1 MTPNDAVPAGGPP
14 SIGEATVLRLL
25 MIDDSVESFETLR
38 AMLAPRRGGRRRY
51 EVTHTNDLAEGLAA
65 LQAGGH
71 DCTLVD
77 YRLRGES
84 GLELVRAARAAGV
97 IRPIV
102 MLTASN
108 MVDHEAAEAG
118 ANDFL
123 VKGSFD
129 RPMLER
135 TIRYAIGNA
144 DSIRRLAELNA
155 TLEEL
160 VEERTRQYA
169 DANARLTDQIAAR
182 EQAET
187 ALLQA
192 ERLQALG
199 RMTGTVAHDFNN
211 ILTALFGSLELLRRR
226 LGADVEAR
234 IASPLDNAVEAA
246 RVGERMVEGLL
257 AFARRQ
263 PLAPRLLQVNDVVGE
278 TLPLLRLTASDA
290 VRIATELA
298 PGLPPVLVDRE
309 QLERALLNLASNARD
324 AMDGQPNARLLLQTM
339 RHGSDGVALVVADN
353 GPGMS
358 RDTLDHA
365 FEPFFSTKEPGQGTG
380 LGLAQV
386 YGFAQQ
392 SGGTALIESA
402 PGAGV
407 RVRLVV
413 PAAALRADP
422 GTDAGVLAEP
432 A

>member
-1 MTPNDAVPAGGPP
+1 M
-14 SIGEATVLRLL
+14 
-25 MIDDSVESFETLR
+25 
-38 AMLAPRRGGRRRY
+38 
-51 EVTHTNDLAEGLAA
+51 
-65 LQAGGH
+65 
-71 DCTLVD
+71 
-77 YRLRGES
+77 
-84 GLELVRAARAAGV
+84 

-123 VKGSFD
+123 VKGGFD

-144 DSIRRLAELNA
+144 ESIRRLAELNA
-155 TLEEL
+155 TLERL

-187 ALLQA
+187 ALLRA

-211 ILTALFGSLELLRRR
+211 ILTALFGSLELLKRR
-226 LGADVEAR
+226 LGPDVEPR
-234 IASPLDNAVEAA
+234 IASPLANAVEAA
-246 RVGERMVEGLL
+246 RVAERMVEGLL
-257 AFARRQ
+257 AFARRR
-263 PLAPRLLQVNDVVGE
+263 PLAPRLLQVNDVVTE
-278 TLPLLRLTASDA
+278 TLPLLRLTAGDA
-290 VRIATELA
+290 VGIATELVPA
-298 PGLPPVLVDRE
+298 LPPVLVDRE

-324 AMDGQPNARLLLQTM
+324 AMAGQPDARLLLQTM
-339 RHGSDGVALVVADN
+339 RHGSDAVALVVADN

-365 FEPFFSTKEPGQGTG
+365 FEPFFSTKEVGQGTG

-413 PAAALRADP
+413 PAAPHGP
-422 GTDAGVLAEP
+422 GPAADAGMFAGS

>member
-1 MTPNDAVPAGGPP
+1 MSFDGARLDSDKPP
-14 SIGEATVLRLL
+14 PVAEVAVLRLL

-38 AMLAPRRGGRRRY
+38 SMLAPRRGGRRRY
-51 EVTHTNDLAEGLAA
+51 ELGYTDQPGDGLAA
-65 LQAGGH
+65 LKSASH
-71 DCTLVD
+71 DCYLVD

-97 IRPIV
+97 TRPIV

-108 MVDHEAAEAG
+108 MVDHDAAEAG

-129 RPMLER
+129 RAMLER

-155 TLEEL
+155 TLEGL

-169 DANARLTDQIAAR
+169 EANARLTDQIAAR
-182 EQAET
+182 ELAET
-187 ALLQA
+187 ALLRA

-199 RMTGTVAHDFNN
+199 RMTGSVAHDFNN
-211 ILTALFGSLELLRRR
+211 ILTALFGSLELLKRR
-226 LGADVEAR
+226 LGEDVDAR
-234 IASPLDNAVEAA
+234 IASPLNNAVEAA

-257 AFARRQ
+257 AFARRR
-263 PLAPRLLQVNDVVGE
+263 PLAPRLLQVNDVIAD
-278 TLPLLRLTASDA
+278 TMALLRLTLGEA
-290 VRIATELA
+290 VGIMTELGE
-298 PGLPPVLVDRE
+298 GLPPVLVDRE

-324 AMDGQPNARLLLQTM
+324 AMAGQSDARLVVSTM
-339 RHGSDGVALVVADN
+339 RSGTDRVALIVADN

-358 RDTLDHA
+358 RETLDHA
-365 FEPFFSTKEPGQGTG
+365 FEPFFSTKEAGRGTG

-392 SGGTALIESA
+392 SGGTASIDSR

-407 RVRLVV
+407 QVSLVV
-413 PAAALRADP
+413 PVAPAEAAVGIP
-422 GTDAGVLAEP
+422 VGP